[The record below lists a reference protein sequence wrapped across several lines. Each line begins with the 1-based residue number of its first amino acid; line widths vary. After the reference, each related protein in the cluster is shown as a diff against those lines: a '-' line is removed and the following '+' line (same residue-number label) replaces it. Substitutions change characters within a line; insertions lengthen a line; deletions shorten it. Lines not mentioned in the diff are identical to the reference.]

1 MANDDETDKPLS
13 VLGVQG
19 PAQDFLDFCA
29 EERERRFN
37 CGEPFDQTLFDEAVA
52 LVRRRLDAL
61 AGEEGQ

>member
-19 PAQDFLDFCA
+19 PAQDFLAFCA
-29 EERERRFN
+29 EERERRLN
-37 CGEPFDQTLFDEAVA
+37 CGESFDETLFDEAVA

-61 AGEEGQ
+61 AGEEVQ